1 MKILYVED
9 DPIAREFIEKGLKKH
24 GFVVDVAPD
33 ATSGAELALTGE
45 YDLLVLDVML
55 PDRDGFSLLKQLRS
69 SGITTPALYLS
80 ARGEVTDRIKGL
92 DLGADDYLSKPFSFA
107 ELIARIRA
115 IARRSLD
122 EPFDGC
128 ISVVDLLLDLRRH
141 KVWRAGQLIDLTPKQ
156 FSLMEYLLRN
166 AGFPVSRSMIIEKVW
181 GYGFETRSNAID
193 VQINY
198 LRKKV
203 DHGFSPKLIH
213 TVKGIGYVLE
223 DRSARPSDERHEE

>member
-9 DPIAREFIEKGLKKH
+9 DPIAREYIEKGLKKH

-69 SGITTPALYLS
+69 SVITTPA
-80 ARGEVTDRIKGL
+80 
-92 DLGADDYLSKPFSFA
+92 
-107 ELIARIRA
+107 IRA

-181 GYGFETRSNAID
+181 GYGFEARSNAID